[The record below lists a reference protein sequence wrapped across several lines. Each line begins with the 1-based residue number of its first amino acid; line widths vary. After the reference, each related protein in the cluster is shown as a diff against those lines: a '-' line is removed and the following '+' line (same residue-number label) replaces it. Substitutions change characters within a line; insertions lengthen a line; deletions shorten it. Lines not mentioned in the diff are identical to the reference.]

1 MKRLLT
7 ILCIP
12 ALLLLGAISWPAAA
26 APTPQ
31 NSDRLETKPA
41 CVQSPIWNDK
51 GSGADLDGF
60 FFIPAVEQSF
70 FMIGGY
76 GSQTNAPRQSCV
88 LSVRESVGKPSGA
101 PKLLTPPKDWELI
114 WADKGSGADQ
124 DGSFWKAIP
133 PSSEY
138 RCLGSVPQAGYGKPS
153 LATYRCVH
161 SSLTQRVSISELVWS
176 DKGSGADKDVTLF
189 KLPNA
194 GSFVAVPGKANQTD
208 TFDIKPDAISKLATA
223 RAHVPPSST
232 CKGSKNTWTNCFG
245 TLTFPDGAKYAGE
258 FKDGKPHGKGTV
270 TLVDGRVL
278 KGIWSNGKRV
288 SGREYAAGEA
298 PSGPPVAA
306 KAPKPPPS
314 QAAAAPAA
322 AAPPSQTATLTKTF
336 PDDPVDVSF
345 QSSKPHPDDVAVII
359 GNADYEKQGRDI
371 WNVTPAY
378 ADAEGI
384 KRYFTQAKGVLEGN
398 IIHLQDATG
407 SQLTSVFGS
416 EKSHK
421 GQLFNWV
428 KPNVS
433 NVYVY
438 YAGHGAPAG
447 DEGTSYLVPSDAT
460 AATIELTG
468 YPLVTLY
475 KNLGKLPAKSI
486 TVILEAC
493 FSGTSQ
499 AGSLIP
505 RSSGITIMPK
515 VLTVPQNVTVISAG
529 AANQIASWEE
539 DSKHS
544 LFTKYFLMAMSGEG
558 DKTPHGN
565 GDGKVTNEELEKYL
579 EAHLTYYAR
588 RLYSRDQNAQI
599 VSGVSAK

>member
-1 MKRLLT
+1 MKKLLT
-7 ILCIP
+7 ILCLP
-12 ALLLLGAISWPAAA
+12 ALLLL
-26 APTPQ
+26 
-31 NSDRLETKPA
+31 
-41 CVQSPIWNDK
+41 
-51 GSGADLDGF
+51 
-60 FFIPAVEQSF
+60 
-70 FMIGGY
+70 
-76 GSQTNAPRQSCV
+76 
-88 LSVRESVGKPSGA
+88 
-101 PKLLTPPKDWELI
+101 
-114 WADKGSGADQ
+114 
-124 DGSFWKAIP
+124 
-133 PSSEY
+133 
-138 RCLGSVPQAGYGKPS
+138 
-153 LATYRCVH
+153 
-161 SSLTQRVSISELVWS
+161 
-176 DKGSGADKDVTLF
+176 
-189 KLPNA
+189 
-194 GSFVAVPGKANQTD
+194 
-208 TFDIKPDAISKLATA
+208 
-223 RAHVPPSST
+223 SST
-232 CKGSKNTWTNCFG
+232 EGWSLPPCKGSKNTWTNCFG
-245 TLTFPDGAKYAGE
+245 TLTFPDGAKYAGEFKDGKKHGRGTFTDADGTKYVGE

-314 QAAAAPAA
+314 QA

-475 KNLGKLPAKSI
+475 KNLGKLPAKSV

-539 DSKHS
+539 DEKHS

-558 DKTPHGN
+558 DKTPYGN
-565 GDGKVTNEELEKYL
+565 GDGKVTYEELNKYL
-579 EAHLTYYAR
+579 EGTVTYYAR
-588 RLYSRDQNAQI
+588 RYHSRDQNAQI